1 MNDSR
6 SAADEDDAKI
16 RAAALDY
23 IGGVLEADPARI
35 ERCLHPDLA
44 KRAYLPGV
52 DGKPQ
57 LSQISALTLI
67 QDARTW
73 PVIPDRHAEVV
84 VLDRYEG
91 MASVRTTFDH
101 WVDFMHIVKVGDD
114 WKIINVLWELT
125 PQAWASSGGKP
136 RSSEPAWPRGH

>member
-6 SAADEDDAKI
+6 SSADEDDAKI

-23 IGGVLEADPARI
+23 IGGVLEADPARM

-44 KRAYLPGV
+44 KRAYLPGI

-67 QDARTW
+67 REAGNF
-73 PVIPDRHAEVV
+73 PVIPNRQAEVV

-91 MASVRTTFDH
+91 SASVRTTFDH

-136 RSSEPAWPRGH
+136 RSSDPAWRRGY

>member
-1 MNDSR
+1 MDDSR
-6 SAADEDDAKI
+6 PAAEDDESKI

-23 IGGVLEADPARI
+23 IGGVLEADPARM

-57 LSQISALTLI
+57 LSQISALNLI
-67 QDARTW
+67 RDARTW
-73 PVIPDRHAEVV
+73 EVIPGRRAEVV

-91 MASVRTTFDH
+91 SASVRTTFDH
-101 WVDFMHIVKVGDD
+101 WIDFMHIVKVGED
-114 WKIINVLWELT
+114 WKIINMLWELT
-125 PQAWASSGGKP
+125 PEAWAKLGGKP